1 MFELEQINI
10 EENFFDLGATS
21 LLLVQ
26 MHERLRTSLQTELSV
41 VTLFQHPT
49 IRALAMHLD
58 QRAAPDTAPA
68 GATTSGA
75 TSQTQTQTQ
84 RQRAEQQ
91 KQALARLRTR
101 PKK

>member
-1 MFELEQINI
+1 
-10 EENFFDLGATS
+10 
-21 LLLVQ
+21 
-26 MHERLRTSLQTELSV
+26 MHERLRTSLNTDFSV

-49 IRALAMHLD
+49 VRALATHLD
-58 QRAAPDTAPA
+58 ERNAPSAPSAATASPA
-68 GATTSGA
+68 ISA
-75 TSQTQTQTQ
+75 Q